1 MKYCTQMEA
10 AKKGL
15 ITEEMKQVAIEEEV
29 DIKKMLKLAIDPEK
43 AKKYREESKPKDEKV
58 CTMCGDLCALK
69 RSREVIEG

>member
-1 MKYCTQMEA
+1 
-10 AKKGL
+10 
-15 ITEEMKQVAIEEEV
+15 
-29 DIKKMLKLAIDPEK
+29 MLKLSIDPEK